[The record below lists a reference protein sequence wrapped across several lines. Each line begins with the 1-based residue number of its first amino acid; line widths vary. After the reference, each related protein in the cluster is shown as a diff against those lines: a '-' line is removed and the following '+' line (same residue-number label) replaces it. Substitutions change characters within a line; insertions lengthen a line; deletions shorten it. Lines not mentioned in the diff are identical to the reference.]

1 MLIPCCWNN
10 YEGLTKWAWAFNNKL
25 LCDILKF
32 TAHPLFLMRCILEQT
47 RIMVN
52 GKINLILPLVLS
64 VTSLPIFWLVFI
76 SISHSPSLFPVP
88 HYLFWQQPP
97 CTIFIYVLYR
107 SRAVCSLPLTQAVT
121 VLRLAVKPLQ
131 GNLTTAQPARNQCM
145 DIKGN
150 ERINGALHDMCV

>member
-1 MLIPCCWNN
+1 MHTRTDENHGKWKNKKWKNNPHFTSGDISNFITHFLTCFHINFPFPILVPC
-10 YEGLTKWAWAFNNKL
+10 T
-25 LCDILKF
+25 
-32 TAHPLFLMRCILEQT
+32 P
-47 RIMVN
+47 
-52 GKINLILPLVLS
+52 
-64 VTSLPIFWLVFI
+64 LPILATT
-76 SISHSPSLFPVP
+76 
-88 HYLFWQQPP
+88 P